1 MWTAFRDG
9 IASVWSGLQNFVA
22 ILGSKDGVHT
32 VFPTM
37 AFMLAGH
44 LFFWITVTFL
54 NDWTS
59 VWYAERHPVPTMVPL
74 DCAPKIPAGVCVRLQ
89 ELSTLA
95 SGRAAHHYEIS
106 RVLQSYEF
114 GFLSTAYL
122 SGTLLAL
129 SLFSMIRQGFD
140 DLGSWGKGMLL
151 GFLSTAAFFGGFPS
165 LVQLDRNVE
174 ANLDAYNAYDGI
186 TNEVRTY
193 LLTGQSTTGNHVDG
207 FSFLHKIDLMLTDLP
222 APRLQFDASQ
232 VDLGK
237 NRFME
242 LSQEIEGGI
251 TPFDEGVLEEPL
263 TEGGSGSP
271 SIP

>member
-1 MWTAFRDG
+1 MWNTVRDWCS
-9 IASVWSGLQNFVA
+9 SVWGAFKNFVA
-22 ILGSKDGVHT
+22 IIGSKDGVHV

-37 AFMLAGH
+37 AFMLSGH
-44 LFFWITVTFL
+44 LFFWITVAFL
-54 NDWTS
+54 NGWTS
-59 VWYAERHPVPTMVPL
+59 TWYAERHPEITTALL
-74 DCAPKIPAGVCVRLQ
+74 DCASEIHGGVCLRLQ
-89 ELSTLA
+89 ELAALT
-95 SGRAAHHYEIS
+95 SGRAEHHYEIS
-106 RVLQSYEF
+106 RVLQTYEF

-140 DLGSWGKGMLL
+140 DLGSWGKGMLM
-151 GFLSTAAFFGGFPS
+151 GFLCTAAFFGGFPS
-165 LVQLDRNVE
+165 LVQLDQNVV

-186 TNEVRTY
+186 TNEIRTY

-222 APRLQFDASQ
+222 APRLQFDPDQ

-242 LSQEIEGGI
+242 LSREIEGGLLAAEPEAI
-251 TPFDEGVLEEPL
+251 VLPSDAFDN
-263 TEGGSGSP
+263 P